1 MIEYQYNNPNKVY
14 VTVEAVFRPYG
25 RLIPTAFVWENGRRY
40 EIDRV
45 TDICRAASL
54 KAGGTG
60 LRYTCIV
67 NGRQTYMF
75 YEEGR
80 WLMARRGRSKSTG

>member
-14 VTVEAVFRPYG
+14 VTVEAVFKPDG
-25 RLIPTAFVWENGRRY
+25 RLMPTAFVWENGCRY

-45 TDICRAASL
+45 TGVCRAASL
-54 KAGGTG
+54 KCGGIG
-60 LRYTCIV
+60 MRYTCIV
-67 NGRQTYMF
+67 GGHQTYMF

-80 WLMARRGRSKSTG
+80 WFMEQRN